1 MFLELVKTISVD
13 QNITKTFYNSEYNDK
28 SVYLC
33 SSDILF
39 VDLTSGDI
47 EKVISIPNYK
57 NPTTLLI
64 LEGESLYAGFENGDI
79 VHYNLDENNITKVI
93 KNHTGKIYNIDIA
106 FFDRNGMFHPILFS
120 NASDGKL
127 IMYNITNE
135 IIQTFNS
142 QPYNCNFIVKVD
154 ILYYISDDNRVI
166 YYDLK
171 NNIQIRQTQ
180 QYESPIIYI
189 YNRGNSLTI
198 FLKNGKII
206 REKINGTNIFIRN
219 IEQEIHHVCMDNYD
233 NIYMTIDNNEH
244 YIYHYRI
251 ESGNINRV
259 GFMEMPAKI
268 SDISVRAQGRTLF
281 VTTTGKQLLTFQI
294 PVRNIID
301 EIDDNDEGDG
311 ENGDDEYN
319 PYEYNAYEDDY
330 LDTPDADEEDQR
342 FDNLTYN
349 SDSLNS
355 DENYYKNDNIH
366 CTNNNV
372 FTLESYT
379 KEDEPIQIYML
390 NNQNK
395 FEISTCITVEE
406 IQHHLTAGKNTIHP
420 SMIMGICTPRSH
432 STGKIVISLP
442 PNNMFFTYGSIEK
455 ILYNT
460 VNRTWFAL
468 PLFGGK
474 KRRIG
479 NLDDATLVSSLHCQ
493 VPGYRVYKLY
503 SLEEIQSDDLEV
515 KETLSDYP
523 QYLYNEVADKYII
536 RENITKSFINK
547 LIDDLIL

>member
-251 ESGNINRV
+251 ESGNINRI
-259 GFMEMPAKI
+259 GFMEMSAKI

>member
-206 REKINGTNIFIRN
+206 REKMNGTNIFIRN